1 VTWVSEESG
10 RGAEPCAVTI
20 TWPDYRVEAGTL
32 GGALRGAG
40 LEPRLAPKLGAR
52 TPAELTRLLVGAVG
66 AIVSTDPF
74 DAAVLRDSPDLRVI
88 ARVGVGT
95 DSIDLAAATE
105 RGVVVTVTPGANEAT
120 VAEHTIALM
129 LALSRRICEQDA
141 AARRGEWNR
150 TGPHLP
156 GSLHGSTVGLV
167 GYGRIGRLVAE
178 RLRGFDVRILAT
190 DPSAGEADPDVEL
203 VALPDL
209 LAASDVVS
217 LHAPLEPSTAGLI
230 GVEEIR
236 AMRTGAMLVNTA
248 RGGMVDERALL
259 DALLDGHLG
268 GAALDVFAEEPP
280 AGNGLLGLPN
290 VVATAHV
297 AGLSERS
304 IDEMT
309 HRATASVV
317 DVVAGRR
324 PADVANPAVFDHP
337 SHA

>member
-1 VTWVSEESG
+1 MG
-10 RGAEPCAVTI
+10 RGAGPRAVTI
-20 TWPDYRVEAGTL
+20 TWPDYRVDAATL
-32 GGALRGAG
+32 GGALRDAG

-52 TPAELTRLLVGAVG
+52 TPAELKGLLVGSVG

-74 DAAVLRDSPDLRVI
+74 DADVLGGSPDLRVV

-129 LALSRRICEQDA
+129 LSLVRRICEQDA

-156 GSLHGSTVGLV
+156 GSLRGSTVGLV
-167 GYGRIGRLVAE
+167 GLGRIGRQVAK

-190 DPSAGEADPDVEL
+190 DPSVRSADPGVEL
-203 VALPDL
+203 VALPAL

-217 LHAPLEPSTAGLI
+217 LHAPLGPATAGLI
-230 GVEEIR
+230 GRDEIR
-236 AMRTGAMLVNTA
+236 AMRPGAMLVNTA
-248 RGGMVDERALL
+248 RGGMIEEPALL
-259 DALLDGHLG
+259 EALQDGHLG
-268 GAALDVFAEEPP
+268 GAALDVFADEPP

-304 IDEMT
+304 VDEMT

-324 PADVANPAVFDHP
+324 PADVANPAAFDHP
-337 SHA
+337 RHG